1 MGDFGFCVCLL
12 TKLPLQTTYPTN
24 VMGEKANSGKNVVVS
39 YQNCGAFLTEPE
51 AWKIHKEES
60 LHFFISYLDL
70 LFLGIG
76 D

>member
-1 MGDFGFCVCLL
+1 
-12 TKLPLQTTYPTN
+12 
-24 VMGEKANSGKNVVVS
+24 MGEKANSGKNVVVS
-39 YQNCGAFLTEPE
+39 YQNCGAFLIEPE